1 MTRGARIF
9 FRILAAVGFVIAG
22 IVAFSGWMMWK
33 RPLTV
38 DAYFSRVALTRIGLE
53 EQRMDGPA
61 GRLTWFEGG
70 TGPPML
76 LLHGAGDQAGSW
88 ARSAPALLERYRLI
102 VPDLPGHW
110 GSEPSDGPLP
120 MDVLLGG
127 VEALIDARDGGEPLV
142 VVGNSLGAWIGFL
155 LAVDRPDDLA
165 RLVALNGGPIRQ
177 DDPAVNLF
185 PQTRDEARET
195 MRGLMGPNSPEVPGF
210 VLGDIVRWSR
220 VGPAARFAATA
231 ADLERWLLDDR
242 LDEVRVPVDL
252 VWGDADALFPPAYA
266 ERLAAGLPAARLT
279 LVPDCGHVPH
289 RECPAELTD
298 AVLGVLAMDPPV
310 AEPPPETTG
319 GDEPAEDGP

>member
-1 MTRGARIF
+1 MTSGARVF
-9 FRILAAVGFVIAG
+9 FRILAAMGFVIAG

-53 EQRMDGPA
+53 ENRMDGPA

-70 TGPPML
+70 SGPPML

-88 ARSAPALLERYRLI
+88 ARAAPALLERYRLI

-110 GSEPSDGPLP
+110 GSDPSDGPLP
-120 MDVLLGG
+120 MEVMLAGVDALL
-127 VEALIDARDGGEPLV
+127 DARDGGQPVV

-155 LAVDRPDDLA
+155 VAVDRPDDLD
-165 RLVALNGGPIRQ
+165 RLVAINGGPIRQ

-195 MRGLMGPNSPEVPGF
+195 MRGLMGPSSPDIPGF
-210 VLGDIVRWSR
+210 VLDDVVRWSR

-231 ADLERWLLDDR
+231 ADLGRWLLDDR

-266 ERLAAGLPAARLT
+266 ERLASGLPRARLT
-279 LVPDCGHVPH
+279 LVPGCGHVPH

-298 AVLGVLAMDPPV
+298 ALLGALAVAPPD
-310 AEPPPETTG
+310 AAPAA
-319 GDEPAEDGP
+319 DLAEDAPTMEDGT